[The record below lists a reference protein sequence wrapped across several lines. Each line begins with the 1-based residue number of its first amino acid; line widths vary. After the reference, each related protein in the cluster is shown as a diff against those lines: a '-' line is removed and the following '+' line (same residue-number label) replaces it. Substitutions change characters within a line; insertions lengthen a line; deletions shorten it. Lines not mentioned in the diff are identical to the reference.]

1 MKTTEKKETKQ
12 GKELDL
18 SKETKVLN
26 IREAVCKI
34 ISELEPIQKNGVNEQ
49 KNYPFM
55 KIDDLMNVL
64 HGLFAKYHI
73 FPIPEVISYETKE
86 SLNTNGLIQYTTRM
100 TVKYHFTS
108 QDGSEIVTTT
118 CGEGTNLYDKSMNKA
133 MTAAFKYALM
143 QLFMIHTSDMVDADK
158 TTPAETV
165 PQPNVN
171 STQKNEAISRPN
183 SIDGGFEIA
192 LKKLEQC
199 NSSAEVT
206 SIWNT
211 NPQLHT
217 NKEFIDK
224 VAEKG
229 NYFKNRNM

>member
-1 MKTTEKKETKQ
+1 MKTKEKNETKQ
-12 GKELDL
+12 GKELEL

-86 SLNTNGLIQYTTRM
+86 SLTPNGLIQYTTRM

-143 QLFMIHTSDMVDADK
+143 QLFMIHTSEMVDADK

-165 PQPNVN
+165 PQPSNVN
-171 STQKNEAISRPN
+171 SMQMNETTSKPN
-183 SIDGGFEIA
+183 TMDSSFEIA
-192 LKKLEQC
+192 IKNLEKC
-199 NSSAEVT
+199 NSSADVT
-206 SIWNT
+206 NVRKKSA
-211 NPQLHT
+211 
-217 NKEFIDK
+217 
-224 VAEKG
+224 V
-229 NYFKNRNM
+229 